1 MSSKK
6 DKRKSRRAKI
16 DVLEKETEG
25 LDMNKEKV
33 TEKEPKRDTNLK
45 EEVVS
50 RKEETPKK
58 NKSKRDTVKVKFD
71 VGGIAFVKREKFVR
85 PKDVSVPLTE
95 NQKVVFKWNYKT
107 WEGSCLESWAPPT
120 PIKVRE

>member
-107 WEGSCLESWAPPT
+107 WEGSCLESWAPAL
-120 PIKVRE
+120 PIKVRK